1 MVGPLTVLTLIYD
14 SQAIETL
21 LEKEYMERVDGSKD
35 TFAYI
40 A

>member
-1 MVGPLTVLTLIYD
+1 MSLIVLTLTCD
-14 SQAIETL
+14 FQAIETL

>member
-1 MVGPLTVLTLIYD
+1 MSLIVLTLICG